1 MELVEV
7 TGVASVPLKW
17 EETLLMPI
25 GDVQLGPNCD
35 TERFRKHIQ
44 WGIDH
49 NAYFLGMCDYVD
61 CASPSNR
68 KQLRSASLY
77 DSVVSNLELGA
88 EKDVSDFLELV
99 KGTEGRWL
107 GLLEGHHFYEFLDGT
122 TTDTRLAQ
130 ALKTPFLGTCA
141 FVRLRYT
148 RPSSNESLT
157 ATIWC
162 HHGAGG
168 GTKAGSPLTKIENL
182 LPYFDADIYLIGH
195 QHKKVSAPIDQLYMT
210 HKKPYMLNHK
220 TKILACTGSFLRGYN
235 QGSRTNRAQGTYV
248 EKAMM
253 NPVALGGILV
263 KIRPTRD
270 NQRHAPSR
278 LDLGIEL

>member
-1 MELVEV
+1 MELIEV

-44 WGIDH
+44 WGIEH
-49 NAYFLGMCDYVD
+49 NAYFLGMGDYVD

-68 KQLRSASLY
+68 QQLRSASLY
-77 DSVVSNLELGA
+77 DSVVSKLEQGA
-88 EKDVSDFLELV
+88 ESDVEQFLDLV
-99 KGTEGRWL
+99 KGSEGRWL
-107 GLLEGHHFYEFLDGT
+107 GLLEGHHYYEFQDGT
-122 TTDTRLAQ
+122 TSDTRIAQ
-130 ALKTPFLGTCA
+130 ALKAPFLGSCA
-141 FVRLRYT
+141 FVRLRYS
-148 RPSSNESLT
+148 RPSSSEKLT

-162 HHGAGG
+162 HHGSGSG
-168 GTKAGSPLTKIENL
+168 VKVGSPLTKIENL

-210 HKKPYMLNHK
+210 HKTPYTLNHR

-235 QGSRTNRAQGTYV
+235 QGSRSGSRAHGSYV
-248 EKAMM
+248 ERAMM
-253 NPVALGGILV
+253 NPVALGGVLI

-270 NQRHAPSR
+270 NQSSR
-278 LDLGIEL
+278 LDLGVEL